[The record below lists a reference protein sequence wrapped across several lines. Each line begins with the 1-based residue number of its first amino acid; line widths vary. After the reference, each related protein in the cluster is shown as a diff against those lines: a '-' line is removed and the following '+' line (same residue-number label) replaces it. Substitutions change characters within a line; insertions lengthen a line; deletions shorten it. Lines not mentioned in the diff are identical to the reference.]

1 MRQKKGK
8 KMNNKVQI
16 RGVKIT
22 HHFWERYNERIL
34 LIPTTEKRK
43 CSKNAVK
50 RDLKKRLT
58 ENEKKCI
65 DLLSSC
71 NKQIKIPL
79 GQINTMIIKNG
90 NFITVY

>member
-1 MRQKKGK
+1 
-8 KMNNKVQI
+8 MNHKVQI

-22 HHFWERYNERIL
+22 QHFWERYNERIL
-34 LIPTTEKRK
+34 LIPTTERRK
-43 CSKNAVK
+43 SSKIAVK
-50 RDLKKRLT
+50 KDIKKRLT

-79 GQINTMIIKNG
+79 GQVNTMIIKNG
-90 NFITVY
+90 YFITVY

>member
-1 MRQKKGK
+1 
-8 KMNNKVQI
+8 MNNKVQI

-34 LIPTTEKRK
+34 LIPINEKSK

-50 RDLKKRLT
+50 RDIKKRLT

-65 DLLSSC
+65 DLLSSY
-71 NKQIKIPL
+71 NKKIKIPL
-79 GQINTMIIKNG
+79 GQIHTMIIKNG
-90 NFITVY
+90 HFITVY